1 MSPERA
7 RTHVAHARDVW
18 RQNRG
23 TGMSSGDFG
32 SHGIFRLSD
41 TGSPAVTTDNAR
53 MFTHLIPDTDTEARA
68 TPSARERFFRLLDAA
83 LTTQQIVRLTLG
95 RYHGAEAGLERV
107 LIRPVRLREA
117 PHLQIVYRHA
127 TKDITKNVPLDDALA
142 TLEAL
147 IGPSAFQ
154 NAHLHTRT
162 QEVQFTVKEKGGRDK
177 SLLRVGRLATPPG
190 DADTAAPEPDAAH
203 NREKHRLLSLD
214 RPFWTDLGVTTA
226 QGQLIPAM
234 SRKWRQINRFVEVFS
249 SALAA
254 SPLAGRPADQPVR
267 VHDFGCGKGYL
278 TFAVHDWLRSQGRAA
293 DVVGVELR
301 QELVDL
307 CNGSAT
313 RHGLTGL
320 RFDAGDVRHC
330 TPVGLDV
337 MIALHACDI
346 ATDYA
351 IDFGLRAGASIIL
364 CSPCCHKEIRPQMK
378 TPPLLRPLLQHGVHL
393 GQEAEMVTDS
403 LRALLL
409 DAEGYDAQVF
419 EFISL
424 EHTNKNKMLLAVRR
438 THTPDGHAA
447 QVREQIAQLKAF
459 YGLRTQCL
467 EALIAARRP

>member
-1 MSPERA
+1 
-7 RTHVAHARDVW
+7 
-18 RQNRG
+18 
-23 TGMSSGDFG
+23 
-32 SHGIFRLSD
+32 
-41 TGSPAVTTDNAR
+41 
-53 MFTHLIPDTDTEARA
+53 MFTDLIAADAAADLRPAAPEARA
-68 TPSARERFFRLLDAA
+68 RFFRLLDTA
-83 LTTQQIVRLTLG
+83 LTTQQLVRLTLG
-95 RYHGAEAGLERV
+95 RYQGTDAGLERV

-117 PHLQIVYRHA
+117 PHLQLVYRHA
-127 TKDITKNVPLDDALA
+127 TKDITKNVPLADAAA
-142 TLEAL
+142 TLDAL
-147 IGPSAFQ
+147 IGPDAFL

-162 QEVQFTVKEKGGRDK
+162 QEVQFTVKTKGGRDR
-177 SLLRVGRLATPPG
+177 SLLRVGRLAAPPA
-190 DADTAAPEPDAAH
+190 ADTVGADDANEPAH
-203 NREKHRLLSLD
+203 NREKQRLLSLD
-214 RPFWTDLGVTTA
+214 RPFWADLGVTTA
-226 QGQLIPAM
+226 QGQPIPAM

-254 SPLAGRPADQPVR
+254 SPLAARPADEPVR

-307 CNGSAT
+307 CNAAAT
-313 RHGLTGL
+313 RHGLAGL

-330 TPVGLDV
+330 MPVGLDV

-409 DAEGYDAQVF
+409 DAAGYDAQVF

-438 THTPDGHAA
+438 PRTPAGHAE

-467 EALIAARRP
+467 EALIAARS